1 MIQIEELV
9 KEYGPVK
16 ALQGLNL
23 KTQTGEVLA
32 LLGPNG
38 AGKSTTIKSLIGLV
52 HPTSGRILI
61 DHLDV
66 TREPRRAR
74 ALIGYLPQRIAF
86 YDHLSAREVLGFF
99 AQLRQTPPSQI
110 NPLLE
115 RVGLTAVA
123 ERKTAGF
130 SGGMLQRLGLAVALL
145 GHPSLLVLDEPTA
158 GLDPEGSIL
167 FKEIIRE
174 QHAAGVTILLCS
186 HLLAEVQS
194 LASRIAICS
203 QGKIVAL
210 DTLEQLRSR
219 LALQA
224 NLVLHLSNADR
235 EAESLALSGGA
246 SHAAF
251 QEGVLRVAVPNERKS
266 GIVCALE
273 SNGIVIDDLRTEDA
287 TLEEIFLAYVQPKEL
302 AR

>member
-1 MIQIEELV
+1 MIQIEDLV

-16 ALQGLNL
+16 ALNGLNL
-23 KTQTGEVLA
+23 RTQTGEVLA

-38 AGKSTTIKSLIGLV
+38 AGKSTTIKSIIGLV
-52 HPTSGRILI
+52 HPDSGRILI
-61 DHLDV
+61 DHVDV

-86 YDHLSAREVLGFF
+86 YDHLSAREVLAFF
-99 AQLRQTPPSQI
+99 AQLRKAPLHQI

-115 RVGLTAVA
+115 RVGLMSVA
-123 ERKTAGF
+123 DRKTAGF

-145 GHPSLLVLDEPTA
+145 GHPRLLVLDEPTA

-174 QHAAGVTILLCS
+174 QHAAGVTILLSS

-194 LASRIAICS
+194 LSSRIAICS

-210 DTLEQLRSR
+210 DTLDHLRGR
-219 LALQA
+219 LAQQT
-224 NLVLHLSNADR
+224 NLVLHLSNAHE
-235 EAESLALSGGA
+235 EAAALAMSVGA

-251 QEGVLRVAVPNERKS
+251 QEGVLRVSVPNEHKS
-266 GIVCALE
+266 GVVRALE
-273 SNGIVIDDLRTEDA
+273 SNGIVVADLRTEDA
-287 TLEEIFLAYVQPKEL
+287 SLEEIFLAYVHQKEL
-302 AR
+302 V